1 MLAFISFQN
10 RKVHLS
16 KITSVLIEA
25 GDKMCISKAPYVTI
39 RVLVIGFEIHEM
51 SELLIKAF
59 NRQFLISYA
68 R

>member
-16 KITSVLIEA
+16 KITSILVEA

-39 RVLVIGFEIHEM
+39 RVIGFEIHKM